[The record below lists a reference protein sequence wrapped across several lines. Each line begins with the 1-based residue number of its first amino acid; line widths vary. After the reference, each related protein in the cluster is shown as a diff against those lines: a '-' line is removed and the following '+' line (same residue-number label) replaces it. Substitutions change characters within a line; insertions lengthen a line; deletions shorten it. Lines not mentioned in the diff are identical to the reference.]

1 MTLWLVV
8 KMLIHVLGMEKTQT
22 SVVFNIGPIMGLKR
36 KNWAMLQA
44 CEYKLVQ
51 ASGQSVGLH
60 YTCFIGI
67 LSATH

>member
-1 MTLWLVV
+1 
-8 KMLIHVLGMEKTQT
+8 MEKTQT

-60 YTCFIGI
+60 YTCLPCYKLVNINWYKHQG
-67 LSATH
+67 SQ